1 MELLWDFSSLSN
13 KRVEVRT
20 RTTEEIIAITP
31 VLFAGSETAPDSI
44 RRGIPMPESLSNA
57 LSLIRES
64 EDIFHHLPKT
74 IRSLVEIRKQSDD
87 RSANKI
93 DAPSLNST
101 ELGMGLWYGL
111 WRCNWLWNTDCRLRR
126 RIDTWLDHGCSRLRL
141 MHGLHLG
148 STANGPWT
156 HHPRPRYRRTCWL
169 PDVGALEQRIQL
181 IDGDS

>member
-93 DAPSLNST
+93 DAPSLNSAEWEWGCGMACGGVIGSGILTVVSGGALTPGLIMGAAGCGSCMGFIWGAPPTAHGPITLGPGT
-101 ELGMGLWYGL
+101 EGHAGSPMLV
-111 WRCNWLWNTDCRLRR
+111 LWNS
-126 RIDTWLDHGCSRLRL
+126 GFS
-141 MHGLHLG
+141 
-148 STANGPWT
+148 
-156 HHPRPRYRRTCWL
+156 
-169 PDVGALEQRIQL
+169 
-181 IDGDS
+181 